1 MKLTVPVRVRRWLH
15 RASLMVLCAQLW
27 ACEAEAAGDSGTCIV
42 PAYPGGGWD
51 LACRTAVGALGS
63 LGEGSEPMRVVNI
76 AGDGGGVAYAKVVET
91 DRGNDREIV
100 VASPSTLLG
109 LAQERYGPRTERDV
123 RWIAAI
129 SAEPSVIAVA
139 SDAPWKSLREFV
151 DYWLANP
158 DSTVI
163 AGGSPVG
170 GQDHMKMLLLAR
182 AVGLDVRRVR
192 YRQMNGAPE
201 AVPLMQN
208 GTVQVYPGDVSK
220 VQPYLARGE
229 LRVLAVLGEHRM
241 TGALADVP
249 TAREQGYDL
258 VFMIWR
264 GFYAPPGISDSAYQ
278 RWVDRLHAMAG
289 SPSFVAELQHNGLSP
304 FYLGGEDFE
313 KFVMDE
319 TANYRRVSRSIG
331 LIR

>member
-1 MKLTVPVRVRRWLH
+1 MAV
-15 RASLMVLCAQLW
+15 CAQLW
-27 ACEAEAAGDSGTCIV
+27 GCGSKPVGYSGTCIV
-42 PAYPGGGWD
+42 PAFPGGGWD
-51 LACRTAVGALGS
+51 LACRTAAGALGS
-63 LGEGSEPMRVVNI
+63 LEEGSDPMRVINI

-91 DRGNDREIV
+91 DRGNDREII

-109 LAQERYGPRTERDV
+109 LAQERYGPYTERDV

-139 SDAPWKSLREFV
+139 RDAPWKNLREFV
-151 DYWLANP
+151 DYWLAHP
-158 DSTVI
+158 DSTII
-163 AGGSPVG
+163 AGGSPIG

-182 AVGLDVRRVR
+182 EAGLDVRRVR
-192 YRQMNGAPE
+192 YRRMSGAPE
-201 AVPLMQN
+201 AIPLMQK

-264 GFYAPPGISDSAYQ
+264 GFYAPPGISDSSYQ
-278 RWVDRLHAMAG
+278 LWVDRLHTIAQ
-289 SPSFVAELQHNGLSP
+289 SPTFVAELERNGLSP
-304 FYLGGEDFE
+304 FYLGGGEFE

-331 LIR
+331 LIQ

>member
-1 MKLTVPVRVRRWLH
+1 M
-15 RASLMVLCAQLW
+15 
-27 ACEAEAAGDSGTCIV
+27 

-51 LACRTAVGALGS
+51 LACRMAAGALGS
-63 LGEGSEPMRVVNI
+63 LREGGDPMQVVNI
-76 AGDGGGVAYAKVVET
+76 AGDGGGVAFAKVVET
-91 DRGNDREIV
+91 DRGNERVIV

-123 RWIAAI
+123 RWIAAT

-139 SDAPWKSLREFV
+139 SDAPWHDLHEFV
-151 DYWLANP
+151 DYWLAHP
-158 DSTVI
+158 DSTI
-163 AGGSPVG
+163 IGGGSPIG

-182 AVGLDVRRVR
+182 ATGLDVRRVR
-192 YRQMNGAPE
+192 YRTLNGAPE
-201 AVPLMQN
+201 IVPLLQS

-220 VQPYLARGE
+220 VQPYVARGE

-241 TGALADVP
+241 TGLLANVP

-258 VFMIWR
+258 AFVIWR
-264 GFYAPPGISDSAYQ
+264 GFYAPPGISDSAYEH
-278 RWVDRLHAMAG
+278 WVDRLHGMSE
-289 SPSFVAELQHNGLSP
+289 SPAFAAELERNGLTP

-313 KFVMDE
+313 KFVMEE

-331 LIR
+331 LIQ

>member
-1 MKLTVPVRVRRWLH
+1 
-15 RASLMVLCAQLW
+15 
-27 ACEAEAAGDSGTCIV
+27 
-42 PAYPGGGWD
+42 
-51 LACRTAVGALGS
+51 
-63 LGEGSEPMRVVNI
+63 MRVVNI
-76 AGDGGGVAYAKVVET
+76 AGDGGGVAYAKVVEV
-91 DRGNDREIV
+91 DRGNEREIV

-109 LAQERYGPRTERDV
+109 IAQERFGPRTERDV
-123 RWIAAI
+123 RWIAAV

-139 SDAPWKSLREFV
+139 GDAPWKTLREFV
-151 DYWLANP
+151 DYWLAHP
-158 DSTVI
+158 DSTTI

-182 AVGLDVRRVR
+182 AVGLDVRHVS
-192 YRQMNGAPE
+192 YRQMSGAPE
-201 AVPLMQN
+201 VVPLMQN

-220 VQPYLARGE
+220 VQPYVARGE

-241 TGALADVP
+241 TGVLEDVP

-258 VFMIWR
+258 AFMIWR
-264 GFYAPPGISDSAYQ
+264 GFYAPPGISDSAYEK
-278 RWVDRLHAMAG
+278 WVDRLHTMTE
-289 SPSFVAELQHNGLSP
+289 SPAFASELERNGLTP
-304 FYLGGEDFE
+304 FYLGGEEFE